1 MHILE
6 RMMLTETEPMG
17 KKIRRQ
23 RRRLGFTLDELAA
36 RTRISKP
43 YLSLIETGRVANP
56 PSDEK
61 LRRLEEALSFA
72 ACELVQQAHLQR
84 TPEDVRQMLARL
96 AAASPAEKM
105 GTNDLPAAAW
115 AEVQPST
122 CGMVSLLENF
132 SGCPEAKDPATYAA
146 RVEDDSMTPKFGKG
160 DVVIFSPTL
169 KARSGDDCLVRL
181 HGGRVTFQRIFI
193 EESENQLRIV
203 RLQPRNERFRP
214 VVVPSRDIAAAHR
227 AIFRYQRIADGI

>member
-96 AAASPAEKM
+96 A
-105 GTNDLPAAAW
+105 AAAW